1 MEECERGALNIVAA
15 FLSDY
20 LLSKSRRDKGLVPL
34 CGRWLTMGIEEWH
47 LKKKKK

>member
-1 MEECERGALNIVAA
+1 MAA

-47 LKKKKK
+47 LKKKKAKEEVRL